1 MNSYVQKLRLKH
13 DPFDDEFQRDD
24 FFAGGSRENLVLKVL
39 DPDRRNIS
47 LDAVI
52 GQAGSGKTRLAFRI
66 CERARG
72 KCESALVSVD
82 LFTTALYL
90 LREIMLELDLE
101 APRDLARGL
110 EELSEHAIELSK
122 SDRSILLVIDNAQEL
137 GSDCMK
143 LIERL
148 LANRWSAI
156 HLVLLGQEQLA
167 DMLQTRMRDRYRKKL
182 AMHELTALNRVE
194 IAEYLRLKLS
204 RAGYRVEL
212 SLSSQAGLDLLQ
224 QSEGVPGRVNALA
237 AEMLNSEDFP
247 GVARGFGKRREGD
260 HPEIRYFWQAFA
272 LGLVLV
278 GVIFWPT
285 DSPELS
291 ASLEEEAREIQRIS
305 LSATVSPATSNTI
318 EPARVGAGQLPG
330 GAMDISDT
338 AAPVAP
344 SVVATPELSAFERML
359 LGTPTDSFTLQ
370 IVGSTSEEGVREFIA
385 ESRLGEIHG
394 YYETRRERAPWFV
407 VVDGIY
413 PDWETAMEA
422 RAGLAGKFG
431 ELEPWIRRISNVHS
445 EISRSGKQGEP

>member
-1 MNSYVQKLRLKH
+1 MNSYVQKLRLEH
-13 DPFDDEFQRDD
+13 DPFDDEFQRND
-24 FFAGGSRENLVLKVL
+24 FFAGGSRENLVLNVL
-39 DPDRRNIS
+39 DPDRGNIS

-52 GQAGSGKTRLAFRI
+52 GRAGSGKTRLAYRI

-72 KCESALVSVD
+72 KFKSVLVSVD
-82 LFTTALYL
+82 LFTTALYM
-90 LREIMLELDLE
+90 LREIMLELGLE
-101 APRDLARGL
+101 APRDLTRGL
-110 EELSEHAIELSK
+110 EGLSEHAIELSK

-143 LIERL
+143 LVERL

-204 RAGYRVEL
+204 TAGYRGEL
-212 SLSSQAGLDLLQ
+212 SLSSQVGLDLLQ

-237 AEMLNSEDFP
+237 AEMLSSEDFP
-247 GVARGFGKRREGD
+247 GVARRFGGRREGSSPD
-260 HPEIRYFWQAFA
+260 RPEIRYFWQAFA

-278 GVIFWPT
+278 AVVFWPVDT
-285 DSPELS
+285 PELS
-291 ASLEEEAREIQRIS
+291 ASLDEEPREIQRIS
-305 LSATVSPATSNTI
+305 LSATLSPGTPDTV
-318 EPARVGAGQLPG
+318 EPARA
-330 GAMDISDT
+330 
-338 AAPVAP
+338 AAPSAP
-344 SVVATPELSAFERML
+344 TADSARGLSAFERML
-359 LGTPTDSFTLQ
+359 LETPPDNFTVQ
-370 IVGSTSEEGVREFIA
+370 IVGSTSEDGVREFVA
-385 ESRLGEIHG
+385 DSRLGEIHG

-407 VVDGIY
+407 VVDGVY

-422 RAGLAGKFG
+422 RAALAGKF
-431 ELEPWIRRISNVHS
+431 EDLEPWIRRISNVHS